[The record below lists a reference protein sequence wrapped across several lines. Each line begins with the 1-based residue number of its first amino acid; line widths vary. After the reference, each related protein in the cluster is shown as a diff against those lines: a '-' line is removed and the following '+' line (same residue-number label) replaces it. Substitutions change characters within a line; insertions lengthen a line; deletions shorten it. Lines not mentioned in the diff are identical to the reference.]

1 MWRFM
6 VGLGLL
12 LALAGLVIVA
22 LGMAIFV
29 SSFGNTLIATGAVFL
44 SGGIVL
50 AAVGIVLRH
59 LLDLSDRLE
68 AALAGGTLAA
78 ARPVDYADE
87 DFAPEARAL
96 TREEEA
102 EDLYEEEEP
111 EAPALPP
118 RSYVPPSF
126 ARQPERSA
134 PEPYRPEPARMEPP
148 RPEARPEPARQ
159 DFAPAARAEPP
170 RAEPP
175 RFEPPRYEPPRAEA
189 PRADLPR
196 TEQTGMPEALQR
208 GRVLGRTPEGESFAA
223 RLRPQPPVPQPPAP
237 PAPEEDEGFAPER
250 PLDRPAERPV
260 ERPLDRPLDRPAE
273 RAPLVTRPFTPP
285 TRRPDPIAP
294 PPPAPPAPVAPPAP
308 PAPAPAAAGEPSVL
322 KSGVV
327 GGMAYTLYSDG
338 SIQAELPDGTL
349 RFKSLQELR
358 DHVARSQG

>member
-22 LGMAIFV
+22 LGVAIFV
-29 SSFGNTLIATGAVFL
+29 SSFGNTLIATGAVL
-44 SGGIVL
+44 ISGGIVL

-68 AALAGGTLAA
+68 AALAGGALAA

-87 DFAPEARAL
+87 DFASEPRDLEREDEAD
-96 TREEEA
+96 
-102 EDLYEEEEP
+102 DLYEDEEP

-126 ARQPERSA
+126 ARQPAPERAPAA
-134 PEPYRPEPARMEPP
+134 PEPYRPEPPRMDPSRAEAG
-148 RPEARPEPARQ
+148 RP
-159 DFAPAARAEPP
+159 DFAPPARPEPP
-170 RAEPP
+170 RAESSRP
-175 RFEPPRYEPPRAEA
+175 
-189 PRADLPR
+189 DLPR
-196 TEQTGMPEALQR
+196 TEQTGLPEALQR

-223 RLRPQPPVPQPPAP
+223 RLRPQPPVPQPPAG
-237 PAPEEDEGFAPER
+237 APEEEMERAPER
-250 PLDRPAERPV
+250 PMERPV
-260 ERPLDRPLDRPAE
+260 E

-285 TRRPDPIAP
+285 SRRPDAAGAPAGLPPVGAPPMSAPPMSAPPMSAPPMSAPPMAP
-294 PPPAPPAPVAPPAP
+294 PPPPSAPG
-308 PAPAPAAAGEPSVL
+308 AAGEPSVL